1 MCIPGYNHLMR
12 DHLPPLMIALAASI
26 VATCMYFFGGQR
38 GGNQCSLRHNPL
50 GINFPLFV
58 GIGATIL
65 YCLRQPQILI
75 CIALWFLLVHAMRCL
90 PPIRRRQLH
99 LWVVDG
105 PITHFMHMLAKA
117 AYNTRM
123 AWVPAFTMAG
133 MHVPIYLVA
142 KGITTWYESMV
153 FSIAKLIVDPAVG
166 VFALAAFTTWRLLE
180 RNARWCWRRMRVFL
194 FREALFIGR
203 RVVWNS
209 ISIPFRNFYRELIYL
224 WRTVHADRRTA
235 IM

>member
-1 MCIPGYNHLMR
+1 MVQCGDSREH
-12 DHLPPLMIALAASI
+12 HQGLAA
-26 VATCMYFFGGQR
+26 VT
-38 GGNQCSLRHNPL
+38 
-50 GINFPLFV
+50 
-58 GIGATIL
+58 GARLDRPNEI
-65 YCLRQPQILI
+65 QI
-75 CIALWFLLVHAMRCL
+75 
-90 PPIRRRQLH
+90 
-99 LWVVDG
+99 
-105 PITHFMHMLAKA
+105 
-117 AYNTRM
+117 
-123 AWVPAFTMAG
+123 AFTMAG